1 MKRTNTECARCAACA
16 QYVSKRYTGWVK
28 KEAAKKASQDIP
40 GNEPSAPRGQDTDD
54 QRKVDLKDHYARVL
68 KFATQESKVVK
79 RVFPHPEKL
88 LGKLVERIFAE
99 RISVELKQIFSG
111 DLQDNPLVYCTTL
124 AMAVH
129 ETRTLAQQLNA
140 LGTGDVNA
148 LKLANAEISQYTESY
163 WEKEVAALGKFLA
176 QHLESLRDERPD
188 ALKDAKKLRGLSQDE
203 ALQEVQQHNDT
214 RLSGVIIEVEN
225 ALSGV
230 EAAILRSSQLCAD
243 GEEGVEDRCQN
254 VLDFDRDLLMKMQDY
269 LGSIVLV
276 AARRAEEPGGS
287 SKHGQWHPL
296 TTVRLVTT
304 VTARLQQHYERAI
317 VANTSPDGEAGRSVQ
332 IQCQER
338 QQALRRQ
345 TQEDVRDVLELVLE
359 GIVAECAEVLRRKQR
374 DEDFLIQSTEDAEHL
389 ATYPTTACKDCV
401 NAINAHHF
409 LLQSH
414 LEAENLHS
422 FLGTLGSKLH
432 RMLLDHIYNF
442 RVTTVGGRQLEAD
455 LVEYCSCV
463 RAFNHSRVDQQF
475 TVLREVVRLF
485 TARPENLAALLSGKS
500 KGEIEPSAPDL
511 HSTGS
516 AGEAAA
522 AGTRIDEQHADGT
535 TGTGP
540 SSERRTGGAGSNAD
554 GSSPS
559 STVLPNI
566 PKQDLRKLLRM
577 RDDFRKEKLARLE
590 RSL

>member
-1 MKRTNTECARCAACA
+1 M
-16 QYVSKRYTGWVK
+16 
-28 KEAAKKASQDIP
+28 
-40 GNEPSAPRGQDTDD
+40 
-54 QRKVDLKDHYARVL
+54 DHYARVL

-79 RVFPHPEKL
+79 RVFPHPERL

-99 RISVELKQIFSG
+99 RISVGLKQMFSG
-111 DLQDNPLVYCTTL
+111 DLQDNPLVYCVTL
-124 AMAVH
+124 AMAVQ
-129 ETRTLAQQLNA
+129 ETRSLAQQLNR

-148 LKLANAEISQYTESY
+148 VKLANAEIAQYTESY
-163 WEKEVAALGKFLA
+163 WEKEVAALGNFLA
-176 QHLESLRDERPD
+176 QHLEPLLDERSD
-188 ALKDAKKLRGLSQDE
+188 ALKDAKKTRGLSQDA

-214 RLSGVIIEVEN
+214 RLSGVVAEVET

-230 EAAILRSSQLCAD
+230 EAAILRSSQLCTD

-254 VLDFDRDLLMKMQDY
+254 ILDFDRDLLMRMQNY

-304 VTARLQQHYERAI
+304 VTARLHEHYERAI
-317 VANTSPDGEAGRSVQ
+317 VANTSSDGEAGRNVQ

-338 QQALRRQ
+338 HQALRRQ
-345 TQEDVRDVLELVLE
+345 TQEDVRDVLELVLS
-359 GIVAECAEVLRRKQR
+359 GVVSECAEVLRRKQR
-374 DEDFLIQSTEDAEHL
+374 PDDYLIYTDAAKNADHL
-389 ATYPTTACKDCV
+389 TAHPTTACTDCV

-432 RMLLDHIYNF
+432 RMLLDHIYTF
-442 RVTTVGGRQLEAD
+442 RITMIGGRQLQSD
-455 LVEYCSCV
+455 MMSYCTCLRS
-463 RAFNHSRVDQQF
+463 FNHPRVDQQF
-475 TVLREVVRLF
+475 AVLREVVRLF
-485 TARPENLAALLSGKS
+485 TVRPESLLAFLSGKNEGDIDPAR
-500 KGEIEPSAPDL
+500 KPAQTA
-511 HSTGS
+511 STMGS
-516 AGEAAA
+516 A
-522 AGTRIDEQHADGT
+522 AGDATRAPPDEQTTDGA
-535 TGTGP
+535 TGRQASDAGLN
-540 SSERRTGGAGSNAD
+540 SSRSTA
-554 GSSPS
+554 

-577 RDDFRKEKLARLE
+577 RDDFRKERLAKLVTV
-590 RSL
+590 